1 LARTVVRVTVTA
13 ADVERGTLAVP
24 EIAAEVVP
32 IPEIGDTLAL
42 SFKRPD
48 GTSGSVSDAR
58 GKFTVVHYWASWCT
72 PCKQQLP
79 ALKQVHERFA
89 ARGLATLGI
98 SVDAEDAAWQGALK
112 RLELP
117 WPQGRVAAA
126 GECGISSVPAYWLL
140 DPAGKIVAKV
150 YDPEELAKQLADRLK

>member
-1 LARTVVRVTVTA
+1 MRVNVTS
-13 ADVERGTLAVP
+13 ADVERGTLTVP

-32 IPEIGDTLAL
+32 IPIIGETLTLAYQ
-42 SFKRPD
+42 RPD
-48 GTSGSVSDAR
+48 GSKGTLSDFR

-79 ALKQVHERFA
+79 ALRQVHERFA
-89 ARGLATLGI
+89 GRGLTTVGI
-98 SVDAEDAAWQGALK
+98 SVDADDAAWQAALK

-117 WPQGRVAAA
+117 WPEGRIAAPA
-126 GECGISSVPAYWLL
+126 ECGISSVPAYWLL

-150 YDPEELAKQLADRLK
+150 YDPDELAKQLADRIK

>member
-1 LARTVVRVTVTA
+1 MRVTVTA
-13 ADVERGTLAVP
+13 ADVERGTLTVP

-32 IPEIGDTLAL
+32 IPVIGDVLTL
-42 SFKRPD
+42 SYQRPD
-48 GTSGSVSDAR
+48 GSKGTLSDSR

-72 PCKQQLP
+72 PCKQQMP
-79 ALKQVHERFA
+79 ALRQVQERFA
-89 ARGLATLGI
+89 GRGLATVGI
-98 SVDAEDAAWQGALK
+98 SVDAEVEPWQTALK

-117 WPQGRVAAA
+117 WPQGRAAA

-150 YDPEELAKQLADRLK
+150 YDPDELAKQLAERLK